1 MADFED
7 DSTFHDLTSRIA
19 DVRVASEM
27 TEGAYRILRRI
38 FRGST
43 YYLTRHDMDVE
54 ASLLNEKSN
63 SQIVSH
69 FSRSWPLYSS
79 YTVERQTTH

>member
-1 MADFED
+1 MMADLD
-7 DSTFHDLTSRIA
+7 DDFTLRAADLTSSRA
-19 DVRVASEM
+19 DLRVASSLR
-27 TEGAYRILRRI
+27 EGAYRISRRI

-63 SQIVSH
+63 S
-69 FSRSWPLYSS
+69 
-79 YTVERQTTH
+79 

>member
-7 DSTFHDLTSRIA
+7 DSTLRTANLTLSGA
-19 DVRVASEM
+19 EPRVASNLR
-27 TEGAYRILRRI
+27 EGAYRISRRI

-63 SQIVSH
+63 AQIVSP
-69 FSRSWPLYSS
+69 FNCF
-79 YTVERQTTH
+79 